1 MPPKASGSASKAK
14 APLGKISE
22 LANTLYKAVLNA
34 ENKVSRS
41 VRLVGK
47 RCILGTCF
55 FFLQTLLQDELLEL
69 SGDEV
74 SRTAVL
80 QDINDLLA
88 RL

>member
-1 MPPKASGSASKAK
+1 MPPKASGSASKVK

-22 LANTLYKAVLNA
+22 LADTLYKAVLNA
-34 ENKVSRS
+34 ENKVGRS

-47 RCILGTCF
+47 RCILEHLF
-55 FFLQTLLQDELLEL
+55 ILQTLLQDELLEL

-88 RL
+88 RV